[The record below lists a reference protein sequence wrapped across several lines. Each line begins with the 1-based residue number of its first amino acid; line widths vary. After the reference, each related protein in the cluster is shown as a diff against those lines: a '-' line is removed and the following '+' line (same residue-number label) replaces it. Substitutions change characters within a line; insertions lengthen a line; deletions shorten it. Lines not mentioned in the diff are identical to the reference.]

1 MAKELRSL
9 TTDYQVLFQTLLWG
23 NMRLVFWLTFSCF
36 SIKKEIGNWRKKKT
50 QHPEI
55 QLGSVTSA
63 VRGSASAPCLPRL
76 PVKSILKNQS
86 HQASEWS
93 SQHPHLG
100 APTGLPRNRRFH
112 LISHRDH
119 WERGMWPIR
128 KEPPPKDFCWE
139 CKEHILW
146 VLALALYPPG
156 SGCKTKLTVGDGP
169 RGRAEAPRT
178 RWSSELNRTGPVLVR
193 LLGIRENF
201 FPFKPIYAK
210 FLVTCEWKK
219 DMARIWGMAS
229 TGNCR

>member
-23 NMRLVFWLTFSCF
+23 NMRLAFWLTFSCF

-112 LISHRDH
+112 LISHKDH

-128 KEPPPKDFCWE
+128 KEPPQK
-139 CKEHILW
+139 IS
-146 VLALALYPPG
+146 VG
-156 SGCKTKLTVGDGP
+156 SVRNTSSGCWHSPSTHQGVAAKPSWLWETGREAEQRPQGHGEARNWTGQGP
-169 RGRAEAPRT
+169 
-178 RWSSELNRTGPVLVR
+178 S
-193 LLGIRENF
+193 
-201 FPFKPIYAK
+201 
-210 FLVTCEWKK
+210 
-219 DMARIWGMAS
+219 
-229 TGNCR
+229 